1 MKIKSIILIFFV
13 IIMACNESSNVLVIG
28 HRGAKGHAPENTISS
43 IKKAIEL
50 GVDGIEIDVFRCASG
65 ELVVFHDKLVD
76 KLTDG
81 KGYIEEISLDSI
93 KKLNVMGDEKIPTLN
108 EVLDLIDGKVFLNI
122 ELKGPNTSFLTHQ
135 LLNEYFNSTNWSR
148 NKVFISSF
156 DWNELRAFY
165 QLNKDVRIAVLTDD
179 DPLDAIPIAKDLEAF
194 AINPNY
200 KLLTKSNVSKIKSEN
215 ILIYTWTVNNI
226 KDINKMKRL
235 GVDAIISDFPEK
247 IY

>member
-13 IIMACNESSNVLVIG
+13 IIMACNESPNVLVIG

-200 KLLTKSNVSKIKSEN
+200 KLLTESNVSKIKSEN

-226 KDINKMKRL
+226 KDINKVKRL

>member
-13 IIMACNESSNVLVIG
+13 IIMACNESPNVLVIG

-122 ELKGPNTSFLTHQ
+122 ELKGSNTSFLTHQ

-200 KLLTKSNVSKIKSEN
+200 KLLTESNVSKIKSEN

>member
-13 IIMACNESSNVLVIG
+13 IIMACNESPNVLVIG

-50 GVDGIEIDVFRCASG
+50 GVDGIVIDVFRCASG

-93 KKLNVMGDEKIPTLN
+93 KKLNVIGDEKIPTLN

-200 KLLTKSNVSKIKSEN
+200 KLLTESNVSKIKSEN

-226 KDINKMKRL
+226 KDINKVKRL

>member
-13 IIMACNESSNVLVIG
+13 IIMACNESPNVLVIG

-93 KKLNVMGDEKIPTLN
+93 KKLNVIGDEKIPTLN

-122 ELKGPNTSFLTHQ
+122 ELKGSNTSFLTHQ

>member
-13 IIMACNESSNVLVIG
+13 IIMACNESPNVLVIG

-122 ELKGPNTSFLTHQ
+122 ELKGSNTSFLTHQ

-200 KLLTKSNVSKIKSEN
+200 KLLTESNVSKIKSEN

-226 KDINKMKRL
+226 KDINKVKRL

>member
-13 IIMACNESSNVLVIG
+13 IIMACNESPNVLVIG

-93 KKLNVMGDEKIPTLN
+93 KKLNVIGDEKIPTLN

-122 ELKGPNTSFLTHQ
+122 ELKGSNTSFLTHQ

-200 KLLTKSNVSKIKSEN
+200 KLLTESNVSKIKSEN

-226 KDINKMKRL
+226 KDINKVKRL

>member
-13 IIMACNESSNVLVIG
+13 IIMACNESPNVLVIG

-93 KKLNVMGDEKIPTLN
+93 KKLNVIGDEKIPTLN

-200 KLLTKSNVSKIKSEN
+200 KLLTESNVSKIKSEN

-226 KDINKMKRL
+226 KDINKVKRL